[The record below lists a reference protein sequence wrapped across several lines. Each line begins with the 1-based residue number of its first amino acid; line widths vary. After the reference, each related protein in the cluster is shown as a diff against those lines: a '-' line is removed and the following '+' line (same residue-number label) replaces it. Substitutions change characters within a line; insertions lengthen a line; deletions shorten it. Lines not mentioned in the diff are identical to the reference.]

1 MDELLILVPFNNN
14 HMAQIRAAAGNAW
27 EIKHFPAG
35 LAREELAQQL
45 KTATAVIGE
54 PDLDLLHEAPAV
66 RWVQMTWAGT
76 DKYTRAA
83 QPFPAGMMLTNAVGG
98 YGHTISQHA
107 LGQALSLAQ
116 NLGRYAKQQASAEW
130 TDLGPVQSF
139 DGATVLIFGAGDIG
153 GHCAKRFA
161 GFDAHIIGVCQ
172 NTAEPR
178 PYFDQLCTLDEAEG
192 FIPQADVIIGCIP
205 NSNATAGYFDTRR
218 LALCK
223 PSAVLVNV
231 GRGNF
236 VNNIALEQAFSQVNS
251 GVPPWTLPI
260 PSRFPQTTPCG
271 KTSAA

>member
-1 MDELLILVPFNNN
+1 MATYVFSDVHGHLVPLL
-14 HMAQIRAAAGNAW
+14 RALDDAS
-27 EIKHFPAG
+27 PASDDPIYVLG
-35 LAREELAQQL
+35 DMVDRGPDSVGVL
-45 KTATAVIGE
+45 KLCRSIE
-54 PDLDLLHEAPAV
+54 
-66 RWVQMTWAGT
+66 
-76 DKYTRAA
+76 
-83 QPFPAGMMLTNAVGG
+83 
-98 YGHTISQHA
+98 
-107 LGQALSLAQ
+107 
-116 NLGRYAKQQASAEW
+116 
-130 TDLGPVQSF
+130 
-139 DGATVLIFGAGDIG
+139 GATVLIFGAGDIG

-178 PYFDQLCTLDEAEG
+178 PYFDQLCTLEEAEG